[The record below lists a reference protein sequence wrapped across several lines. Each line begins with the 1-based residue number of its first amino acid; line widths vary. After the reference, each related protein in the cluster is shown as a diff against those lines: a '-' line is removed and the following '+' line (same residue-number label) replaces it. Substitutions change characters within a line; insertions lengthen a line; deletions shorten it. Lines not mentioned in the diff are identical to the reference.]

1 MAIIFIE
8 VSIALPIEYIV
19 VVVIAD
25 LSLYFRYS
33 KRWGDVVQESRTP
46 NQLDLSSDSSSTR
59 SNYESTNEIDS
70 MSSREAFE
78 LWHEFYEHMDEDEL
92 FNVDNYLNRE

>member
-8 VSIALPIEYIV
+8 VSIVVPIEYLVVAMIV
-19 VVVIAD
+19 Y

-33 KRWGDVVQESRTP
+33 RHWGGVVQESRTP
-46 NQLDLSSDSSSTR
+46 NQLDLNSDSSSTR
-59 SNYESTNEIDS
+59 SEYESTNEIDS

-78 LWHEFYEHMDEDEL
+78 LWHEFYEHMSEDEL
-92 FNVDNYLNRE
+92 FNVDNYLDRE